1 MFTIGDTFTG
11 IAEYET
17 PGNNI
22 GGGKRNAIYNSLNGV
37 TISYPE
43 YQFNSYN
50 KPDDNG
56 SIKVTNGKRKDK
68 FNINDM
74 YIADNVE
81 QEFSLSF
88 KDYSGD
94 VFDNTLLPLTL
105 NGNDFNIKTIRQS
118 FTDLYGNT
126 LFIYSDVE
134 YANTINSPIPE
145 PTTLLLLGLGL
156 MCMAKMGRLNQINT

>member
-1 MFTIGDTFTG
+1 MFIVGDTFTG
-11 IAEYET
+11 IIEYET
-17 PGNNI
+17 PGNKI

-37 TISYPE
+37 IISYPE

-56 SIKVTNGKRKDK
+56 LIKVTNGKHKDK

-81 QEFSLSF
+81 QGFSLSF
-88 KDYSGD
+88 KNNSGTT
-94 VFDNTLLPLTL
+94 FDNTLLPLTL

-126 LFIYSDVE
+126 LFIYSNVE
-134 YANTINSPIPE
+134 YVNTINSSIPE
-145 PTTLLLLGLGL
+145 PTTLLLLGFGL
-156 MCMAKMGRLNQINT
+156 ICMAKM